1 MHTRGV
7 GWWWKE
13 GVRRRGHDT
22 GLLEAVLGSRNVLD
36 FRQKKQLH
44 AVRAAMRSQRADSR
58 GEGRETGGGGGEG
71 AESGIDVVN
80 LPFLRARGRVPSFVR
95 HKPVYNRSNQWEF
108 IITPFVEEKKLGH
121 EEWEFLR
128 ELIDTPRIDQILANH
143 DDDAR

>member
-1 MHTRGV
+1 MPYAPLCARNEPIA
-7 GWWWKE
+7 E
-13 GVRRRGHDT
+13 GRD
-22 GLLEAVLGSRNVLD
+22 E
-36 FRQKKQLH
+36 K
-44 AVRAAMRSQRADSR
+44 R
-58 GEGRETGGGGGEG
+58 GEGGGEG

-143 DDDAR
+143 DDDARMFRFGK